1 MRLLRG
7 CLLLVGCGTTATHGG
22 ADGGRAAD
30 AGQSP
35 GDAGRTT
42 ADAAR
47 GSADATRGSA
57 DAGPPADG
65 RLPGSVWHP
74 APRTSWQWQ
83 LSGTIDTTV
92 DVAMYDID
100 LFDNPQPTIDTLH
113 ADGRI
118 VICYF
123 SAGTYENWRPDIADF
138 PSAAIGNGVA
148 GWPGE
153 NWLDVRDA
161 TVRNVLAARMDL
173 AVSKHCDGLE
183 PDNVDGYQNN
193 SGFPLSAADQLD
205 FDNWLATQ
213 GHARGL
219 SVGLKNDLDQIPD
232 LEPSFDWALDEE
244 CVKYSEC
251 AALAPFISDGKAVF
265 HVEYGDATLVS
276 TVCPV
281 TQPLQFSTLIKDLNL
296 DAFRIA
302 CP

>member
-1 MRLLRG
+1 MRTLLWVLIG
-7 CLLLVGCGTTATHGG
+7 VGCG
-22 ADGGRAAD
+22 GGRGDAAD
-30 AGQSP
+30 ARPS
-35 GDAGRTT
+35 
-42 ADAAR
+42 
-47 GSADATRGSA
+47 GSADASGSVADAAPGSPDARASGSA
-57 DAGPPADG
+57 DARP
-65 RLPGSVWHP
+65 LGSIWNP

-83 LSGTIDTTV
+83 LTGTIDTTV

-100 LFDNPQPTIDTLH
+100 LFDTPQATIDTLH
-113 ADGRI
+113 GDGRV

-123 SAGTYENWRPDIADF
+123 SAGTYENWRPDAASF
-138 PSAAIGNGVA
+138 PTSAIGSGVA

-161 TVRNVLAARMDL
+161 GVRTVLAARMDL

-183 PDNVDGYQNN
+183 PDNVDGYQN
-193 SGFPLSAADQLD
+193 SPGFPLTASDQLD
-205 FDNWLATQ
+205 FDGWLATQ

-232 LEPSFDWALDEE
+232 LETQFDWALDEE

-251 AALAPFISDGKAVF
+251 DVLAPFISDGKAVF
-265 HVEYGDATLVS
+265 HVEYGDASLAS

-281 TQPLQFSTLIKDLNL
+281 TQPLMFSTLIKDLNL
-296 DAFRIA
+296 DAIRVA